1 MRIADLL
8 RGKPMVTRTFGLAC
22 FCALLAAATLMDGT
36 SVRAG
41 DNEDWCFSDQ
51 ERTHDE
57 SIAGCTALIDGGRL
71 SNDKLATAYANRCL
85 AHTERNESDLAIADC
100 TQSIAIDPGNAFTYA
115 QRGDAYCQKG
125 DIDHCV
131 ADYDQAMRIAPDDAA
146 FPSLRG
152 VARAAAGD
160 AEGAITD
167 LTKAIELDPV
177 ASNYTRRA
185 GAYEAKGDRE
195 SAETDYRKA
204 LQLDPED
211 ETAKQRL
218 QALSK

>member
-1 MRIADLL
+1 
-8 RGKPMVTRTFGLAC
+8 MVTRTFGLAR
-22 FCALLAAATLMDGT
+22 FCALLAATTLMAGT

-41 DNEDWCFSDQ
+41 ENEDWCFADQ
-51 ERTHDE
+51 EKTLDE
-57 SIAGCTALIDGGRL
+57 ALAGCTALIDGGKL
-71 SNDKLATAYANRCL
+71 SKDKLATAYETRCSV
-85 AHTERNESDLAIADC
+85 HSQRNENDLAIADC
-100 TQSIAIDPGNAFTYA
+100 TQSLAIDPGNAFTYA

-125 DIDHCV
+125 DIDRCV

-177 ASNYTRRA
+177 ASNYTRRG

-218 QALSK
+218 QALGK